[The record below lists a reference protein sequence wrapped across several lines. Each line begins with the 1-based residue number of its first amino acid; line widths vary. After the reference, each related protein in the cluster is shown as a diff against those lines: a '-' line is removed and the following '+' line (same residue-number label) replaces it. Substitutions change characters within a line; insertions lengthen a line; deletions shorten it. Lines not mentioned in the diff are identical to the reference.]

1 MEQKSNVEVRCAQ
14 IPDDIESIKKLWFD
28 YLVWGNDKMQEL
40 YSATERKNFR
50 NAARILQNR

>member
-28 YLVWGNDKMQEL
+28 YLVWGNDKM
-40 YSATERKNFR
+40 
-50 NAARILQNR
+50 